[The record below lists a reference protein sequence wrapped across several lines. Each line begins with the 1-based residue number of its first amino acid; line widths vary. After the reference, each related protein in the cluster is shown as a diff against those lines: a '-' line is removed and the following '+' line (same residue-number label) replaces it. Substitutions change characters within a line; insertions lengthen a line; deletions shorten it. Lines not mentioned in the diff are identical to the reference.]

1 MMIANNCTDATFRL
15 TGENGAKNTEV
26 VEVFKDLE
34 RPLDQSDNNWPPVLR
49 NIGNARQFWIH
60 LGQLLQREGVDL
72 LVLKK
77 FYHAVVQAVLLFGT
91 ETWMLLATM
100 SKKTRGHACGI
111 PKSGNKKEGNMA
123 KISFLAEGGGR

>member
-1 MMIANNCTDATFRL
+1 MIANNCTDATFRL

-77 FYHAVVQAVLLFGT
+77 FYHAVVQAVLLFGA

-100 SKKTRGHACGI
+100 SKKLEGMHVGFLSQVTR
-111 PKSGNKKEGNMA
+111 KKA
-123 KISFLAEGGGR
+123 IWQK